1 MKTILHGHMVTMS
14 SGWHL
19 RMSCDRC
26 KRKIMDDETALVFRN
41 TATEENVTELSSEL
55 ALCEDCV
62 EEVKREFIDENRDTN
77 FIESD

>member
-1 MKTILHGHMVTMS
+1 MS

-26 KRKIMDDETALVFRN
+26 KRRIMDDEPAIIFESPTGKLG
-41 TATEENVTELSSEL
+41 
-55 ALCEDCV
+55 LCEDCV

>member
-1 MKTILHGHMVTMS
+1 MKYLKMTLLKRMVKMS
-14 SGWHL
+14 KGWHL

-26 KRKIMDDETALVFRN
+26 KRKIMDDEPAIVFQRP
-41 TATEENVTELSSEL
+41 EGDLG
-55 ALCEDCV
+55 LCEDCV

>member
-1 MKTILHGHMVTMS
+1 MS
-14 SGWHL
+14 KGWHL

-26 KRKIMDDETALVFRN
+26 KRQIMDDEPAIVFESP
-41 TATEENVTELSSEL
+41 TGDLG
-55 ALCEDCV
+55 LCEDCV